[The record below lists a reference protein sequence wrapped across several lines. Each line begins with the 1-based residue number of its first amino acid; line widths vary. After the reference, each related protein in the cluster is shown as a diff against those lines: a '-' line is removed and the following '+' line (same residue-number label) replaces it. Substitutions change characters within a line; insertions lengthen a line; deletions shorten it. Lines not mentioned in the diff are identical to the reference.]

1 MDVVIRRGQVRW
13 ATLPPP
19 EGSAPGGRRPVL
31 VVSAEFMNRSR
42 LRTTTVATITSNT
55 ALAERPGNVLLP
67 AGTAGLDRDAV
78 VNVSQVLTIDR
89 TLHLDEQIAGELP
102 VPLLEEVND
111 GLALVLGLRT
121 QLRR

>member
-1 MDVVIRRGQVRW
+1 
-13 ATLPPP
+13 
-19 EGSAPGGRRPVL
+19 
-31 VVSAEFMNRSR
+31 MNRSR
-42 LRTTTVATITSNT
+42 LRTTTVATITSNP

-102 VPLLEEVND
+102 MPFLEQVNA

>member
-1 MDVVIRRGQVRW
+1 MVIRRGQVRW
-13 ATLPPP
+13 AALPPS

-31 VVSAEFMNRSR
+31 VVSADFMNRSR
-42 LRTTTVATITSNT
+42 LRTTTVATITSNP

-102 VPLLEEVND
+102 MPFLEQVNA

>member
-13 ATLPPP
+13 ATLPSP

-31 VVSAEFMNRSR
+31 VVSADFMNRSR

-89 TLHLDEQIAGELP
+89 ALHLDEPAAGELP